1 MKIVR
6 LENEQ
11 NEKFALEIP
20 LQEEYIKIKRYE
32 PYGQPVDKKTITTI
46 TEDMYIE
53 WEINA
58 DNILDLVVAVWQCL
72 KCGIYTTSDI
82 LKYQRH
88 IETQFIYDLLL
99 KVRYYDTRTVHR
111 LEQKSLDFQLVQYK
125 ADNVTGEIQDDIIN
139 SLMNLKRPIFWLEAY
154 CATDEQRNSYICI
167 RIDKQHMY
175 NVSRVGEIRLDEL
188 YYFVLNKNTRDIFLE
203 ACRVLGA
210 VRMTYYIFLVPRLAE
225 LYSMKAFNIEDK
237 SMVESRIALESDGST
252 VVTIA
257 PVSNKELV
265 IKDIYD
271 PYVFCA
277 YNLVFK
283 NCGFELNW
291 SKIVLCKK
299 TICFEKCT
307 FHNSVHFD
315 YKIFKKDIIFQDTIF
330 ENTTSF
336 INTVFGNKSNFLNVT
351 FKKGV
356 DFHDSIFEKQ
366 VSFQKATFGDYTS
379 FNNVRF
385 LNDADFVGTHFEDG
399 AYFANGSFGQN
410 AYFQSVTFHSN
421 ANFNNAKFQTEKV
434 AQTIADFSG
443 SHFKERAFFTE
454 SHFHKKTNFSNV
466 TFDHNAYFDKAKFEK
481 EANFSQAEFY
491 KNAHFYGTEFEEFP
505 NFIQVI
511 FNENVNFIN
520 TKSNIKFEK
529 VKEQIERLQ
538 LERKTNYENQT
549 EEDREDKEEP
559 KEHKIA
565 NEFRD
570 SFRTIKSALI
580 KDNNMLDASNYHRIE
595 LYCKELELEHKRK
608 QTAEESDFRD
618 TVDRIQLM
626 FYRLTSDH
634 HTKLLMILNNV
645 IFLIA
650 LFGIANLVL
659 CLCNKICTTTISPL
673 VEIIVSIIFVSIAIC
688 FLFECCKKLIF
699 CIMVLV
705 DICALLII
713 CSQLHLA
720 FVVVVMCYMVLIFFV
735 LLGCAMCCSD
745 KICACEIK
753 KCIFAFSYLMVM
765 FMLFTTPS
773 SILPILGKLIENKSG
788 EVCLFVVGNVKLLC
802 CGGTSYSQTL
812 NLIYMLF
819 LFLLLWS
826 LQKTA
831 RKNTIVP
838 S

>member
-1 MKIVR
+1 MGDNNNRNNDVELIKEAIGNPDGCEIDYDVEDVKFYTIR
-6 LENEQ
+6 PENGQ
-11 NEKFALEIP
+11 KT
-20 LQEEYIKIKRYE
+20 LQIKSSIDIIKIK
-32 PYGQPVDKKTITTI
+32 
-46 TEDMYIE
+46 
-53 WEINA
+53 
-58 DNILDLVVAVWQCL
+58 
-72 KCGIYTTSDI
+72 
-82 LKYQRH
+82 
-88 IETQFIYDLLL
+88 
-99 KVRYYDTRTVHR
+99 
-111 LEQKSLDFQLVQYK
+111 DF
-125 ADNVTGEIQDDIIN
+125 
-139 SLMNLKRPIFWLEAY
+139 NL
-154 CATDEQRNSYICI
+154 
-167 RIDKQHMY
+167 
-175 NVSRVGEIRLDEL
+175 
-188 YYFVLNKNTRDIFLE
+188 YFE
-203 ACRVLGA
+203 
-210 VRMTYYIFLVPRLAE
+210 
-225 LYSMKAFNIEDK
+225 
-237 SMVESRIALESDGST
+237 
-252 VVTIA
+252 
-257 PVSNKELV
+257 
-265 IKDIYD
+265 
-271 PYVFCA
+271 
-277 YNLVFK
+277 
-283 NCGFELNW
+283 NC
-291 SKIVLCKK
+291 
-299 TICFEKCT
+299 
-307 FHNSVHFD
+307 
-315 YKIFKKDIIFQDTIF
+315 IF
-330 ENTTSF
+330 ENKTLF
-336 INTVFGNKSNFLNVT
+336 KDVEFQKDIGFQQEILFDNCRFNKSVDFSNVK
-351 FKKGV
+351 FKKSI
-356 DFHDSIFEKQ
+356 DFTKSIFEKD
-366 VSFQKATFGDYTS
+366 VYFEGATFDERISFCKSTSNGSVDFSCSAFNDMADFSETTFKQKALFRKSFFNKKAIFNDVEFGGTESARNSHVNFSDATFKNEAVFSGA
-379 FNNVRF
+379 RF
-385 LNDADFVGTHFEDG
+385 QYEADFQASHFEDVLE
-399 AYFANGSFGQN
+399 FK
-410 AYFQSVTFHSN
+410 N
-421 ANFNNAKFQTEKV
+421 ANFLQKV
-434 AQTIADFSG
+434 DFERA
-443 SHFKERAFFTE
+443 HFKERAFFAE

-481 EANFSQAEFY
+481 EVKFSQAEFY

-529 VKEQIERLQ
+529 AIEQIETLYI
-538 LERKTNYENQT
+538 EKKTEYDNQA
-549 EEDREDKEEP
+549 EEDREGKEEP
-559 KEHKIA
+559 KKYKIA

-699 CIMVLV
+699 AIVVLI
-705 DICALLII
+705 DICALLMI
-713 CSQLHLA
+713 CA
-720 FVVVVMCYMVLIFFV
+720 FQPYLVFAVICYMVLIFFV
-735 LLGCAMCCSD
+735 LLGCAICCLD

-753 KCIFAFSYLMVM
+753 NCIFAFSYLMVM

-773 SILPILGKLIENKSG
+773 SILPILGKLIENKST
-788 EVCLFVVGNVKLLC
+788 EICLFVVGNVKLLC
-802 CGGTSYSQTL
+802 YDNTHSSQTL